1 MSGDSVSRDFL
12 NHPHAAGNRF
22 VERRT
27 VPRYHLIAEIEV
39 FDPIRRTKLT
49 TYTAEIGAS
58 GCFVRVPAPLD
69 VNTVIQVRIQKDR
82 ESFKTWGKV
91 VHMQTGIGM
100 GILFFRPERNQE
112 KILER
117 WIAGFKVHGQLPLE
131 TARQLT

>member
-1 MSGDSVSRDFL
+1 MSGDSVTRDFL

-91 VHMQTGIGM
+91 VHMQPGVGM
-100 GILFFRPERNQE
+100 GILFFRPEPNQE

-131 TARQLT
+131 AAIRST